1 MSGVKAV
8 LHKELHVALNSPLLY
23 VFWMASALFVGMFFY
38 LGLSVSAEP
47 NLRVL
52 TINLATANILLIP
65 LIAMGMLA
73 EEEKQGTL
81 EMLLTLPGGLWRIVL
96 GKFIAGMILSAGMWV
111 CSLLCI
117 GVLSHLGTPDWGAIA
132 TAFVGQVLCT
142 AFCLSVSMFASG
154 LTKEPIASGLLAIL
168 CLLPFWMGSGLIQSV
183 DAGWIRELMSDL
195 SLLNHLTPLSK
206 GVLDLTDVVWFIG
219 GTGYFLWLTVRLLEW
234 KRCR

>member
-1 MSGVKAV
+1 MSGLKAV
-8 LHKELHVALNSPLLY
+8 LRKELHVAMNSPLLY
-23 VFWMASALFVGMFFY
+23 VFWMASALFVGIFFY
-38 LGLSVSAEP
+38 VGLSVAPEP
-47 NLRVL
+47 NVRLL
-52 TINLATANILLIP
+52 TVNLATANILLLP

-96 GKFIAGMILSAGMWV
+96 GKFVAGMILSGGMLF
-111 CSLLCI
+111 CSMLCV
-117 GVLSHLGTPDWGAIA
+117 GVLSYFGSPDWGAVALALI
-132 TAFVGQVLCT
+132 GQVLCT

-154 LTKEPIASGLLAIL
+154 LTKEPIASGMLAVL
-168 CLLPFWMGSGLIQSV
+168 CLLPFWMGNGLIQSL
-183 DAGWIRELMSDL
+183 DASWLRTLVSDL

-206 GVLDLTDVVWFIG
+206 GVLDLTDVLWFVG